1 MFRIEEMTEEAA
13 RIISKWKYPFPYE
26 IYSFSDSE
34 DEIEELQNGLHFAV
48 YLNEAEEACFDSE
61 PCGFAAF
68 GWSAQIQDNKL
79 RCFYD
84 DESYTD
90 IAFGLRPDLCGMGK
104 GQTFVKTVI
113 DFVKDVFEDDG
124 IRLTVDTE
132 NKRACKLYEKMGFR
146 EIHAFNTKCVD
157 AAKGRTLSMKIMV
170 L

>member
-1 MFRIEEMTEEAA
+1 
-13 RIISKWKYPFPYE
+13 
-26 IYSFSDSE
+26 
-34 DEIEELQNGLHFAV
+34 
-48 YLNEAEEACFDSE
+48 
-61 PCGFAAF
+61 
-68 GWSAQIQDNKL
+68 
-79 RCFYD
+79 
-84 DESYTD
+84 
-90 IAFGLRPDLCGMGK
+90 MGK